1 MVPELRY
8 GQFMIN
14 FNSFVIMY
22 GGMNIENK
30 ILNDLWVLDLIT
42 MEWLLVDYHGQT
54 NNFPKP
60 KFLAS
65 GEILENTGQIIIHGG
80 KSTSEDKSLAF
91 LNLNILLEIIRFK
104 DISNYDDQYF
114 NYVSKINNL
123 WKIVEV
129 ESNIYNIIIFI

>member
-1 MVPELRY
+1 
-8 GQFMIN
+8 
-14 FNSFVIMY
+14 MY